1 MSPSPDRVSNVE
13 TRDTAAPVSA
23 QHSFFQVCPLHQI
36 ITVHRATG
44 ASFGVGGNS
53 WKRSAVT
60 YRTDRSK
67 VGPSP
72 CPLHNSTLL
81 NWQYQFGTPRQE
93 SAAGHTLHGVLV
105 AAVIEGQHLG
115 NSAQS
120 ENTGLFSVLVTSQ
133 DASQVVN
140 TSECGVSGEWCPPA
154 LSV

>member
-1 MSPSPDRVSNVE
+1 M
-13 TRDTAAPVSA
+13 
-23 QHSFFQVCPLHQI
+23 
-36 ITVHRATG
+36 
-44 ASFGVGGNS
+44 
-53 WKRSAVT
+53 
-60 YRTDRSK
+60 
-67 VGPSP
+67 
-72 CPLHNSTLL
+72 
-81 NWQYQFGTPRQE
+81 
-93 SAAGHTLHGVLV
+93 HGVLV